1 MAQAGHPWRGNARR
15 SFSALAALGLLGLP
29 AGEAAAEAPVGPP
42 EEVPPGIVIQPRPE
56 ARAQEYRAR
65 DRVFMIRIWP
75 AKGPPYFLV
84 DLDGDGR
91 LETRRSDLDP
101 EVLTPQWVVG
111 RWRLR

>member
-1 MAQAGHPWRGNARR
+1 MAWTGGARWRFPAP
-15 SFSALAALGLLGLP
+15 ALAALGLMGLP
-29 AGEAAAEAPVGPP
+29 AAEARAGPPP
-42 EEVPPGIVIQPRPE
+42 EEEPPGIVIQPRPE
-56 ARAQEYRAR
+56 ARAQEYRAG

-75 AKGPPYFLV
+75 AKGPPYYLV

-111 RWRLR
+111 RWRLP